1 MSLLSININQYSKL
15 SLKEVT
21 LPAPKERELQPFKAI
36 QVLKL
41 ITPEEA
47 FYNKLITTYPLFK
60 ELVDV
65 FTIEVG
71 DEKLIITVI

>member
-41 ITPEEA
+41 ITPEEEF
-47 FYNKLITTYPLFK
+47 FYNSLIDKYPAFK
-60 ELVDV
+60 ELVDT
-65 FTIEVG
+65 F
-71 DEKLIITVI
+71 DLIIK